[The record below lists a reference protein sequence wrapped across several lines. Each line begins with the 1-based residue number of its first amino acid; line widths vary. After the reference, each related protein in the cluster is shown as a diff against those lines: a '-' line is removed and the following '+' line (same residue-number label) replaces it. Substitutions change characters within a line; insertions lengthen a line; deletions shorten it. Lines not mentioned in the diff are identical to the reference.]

1 MEFMDIIIFHDLI
14 AATYLHSVF
23 SEVITFLWLAPIFK
37 SQRWQ
42 WSQCN
47 HVIDPSHQQRIQVI
61 LCVVLWNHN
70 ISTAIHIP
78 RCKKKNKFWKK
89 KLAIQP

>member
-1 MEFMDIIIFHDLI
+1 MDFMDIIIFHDLI

-47 HVIDPSHQQRIQVI
+47 HVIDEVI
-61 LCVVLWNHN
+61 GREFKSYCVSYHGT
-70 ISTAIHIP
+70 ITYP
-78 RCKKKNKFWKK
+78 G
-89 KLAIQP
+89 QYT